1 MDSTPSRLVMT
12 GDGSHTLFDAR
23 FDQHYHSIHGSLQE
37 SYRIFIE
44 LGLDPLLH
52 TVDEI
57 RVFEMGLGT
66 GLNALLTWQWA
77 EAHRQPVYYVS
88 IEAYPI
94 AGSEAEQLNYEAL
107 VGHSGL
113 ARIHQAAW
121 GTPVQLSPYYT
132 LLKYQTLLQD
142 FSAGGTL
149 FDVIY
154 YDAFAPR
161 TQPQLWTAD
170 LFAHV
175 ADFTRMGGYLVTYCA
190 KGTVQRALRSAGFRV
205 EKLRGPLAKRHVL
218 RGVREAGI
226 S

>member
-1 MDSTPSRLVMT
+1 MT
-12 GDGSHTLFDAR
+12 GDGSYTLFNTR

-52 TVDEI
+52 TADEI

-66 GLNALLTWQWA
+66 GLNALLTWQWS

-94 AGSEAEQLNYEAL
+94 SDLEAQQLNYEAL
-107 VGHSGL
+107 VGQSGL
-113 ARIHQAAW
+113 AHIHQAAW
-121 GTPVQLSPYYT
+121 GTPLRLSPYFT
-132 LLKYQTLLQD
+132 FLKHPTLLQD

-161 TQPQLWTAD
+161 TQPELWTAEV
-170 LFAHV
+170 FAHV
-175 ADFTRMGGYLVTYCA
+175 AAFTRMGGSLVTYCA
-190 KGTVQRALRSAGFRV
+190 KGEVQRALRSAGFRV
-205 EKLRGPLAKRHVL
+205 EKHRGPSGKRHVL

>member
-1 MDSTPSRLVMT
+1 MDSTPSRLVLT
-12 GDGSHTLFDAR
+12 EDGSHTIFDPR

-44 LGLDPLLH
+44 LGLDPFLPTTD
-52 TVDEI
+52 TV

-66 GLNALLTWQWA
+66 GLNALLTWRWA
-77 EAHRQPVYYVS
+77 ETHQRPVHYVS

-94 AGSEAEQLNYEAL
+94 SDSEAQQLNYEDL
-107 VGHSGL
+107 VGQRGL
-113 ARIHQAAW
+113 PHIHQAAW
-121 GTPVQLSPYYT
+121 GTPLRLSPYFT
-132 LLKYQTLLQD
+132 FLKHHTLLQD

-161 TQPQLWTAD
+161 TQPELWTAD
-170 LFAHV
+170 MFAHV
-175 ADFTRMGGYLVTYCA
+175 ATFTRIGGHLVTYCA
-190 KGTVQRALRSAGFRV
+190 KSDVQRALRSAGFRV
-205 EKLRGPLAKRHVL
+205 EKHRGPWSKRHVL
-218 RGVREAGI
+218 RGIREEEI